1 MSREMIDSFT
11 YCGLTNV
18 DIKNPDVEFVIFE
31 DCKLGDLVFRGR
43 R

>member
-1 MSREMIDSFT
+1 MSREMNDSFT

-31 DCKLGDLVFRGR
+31 DCQSAYEMLGFC
-43 R
+43 